1 MIFVFNCFINNLVL
15 VIFPLMLYFIYV
27 VYSKTFDFKKN
38 NLYLDCALIS
48 SYYLFTRFGYLELE
62 IYFIFVD
69 ILLVI
74 SYIKKR
80 YVTSFILSIL
90 LISYYYNLF
99 NINISL
105 FILEYLIYFILY
117 MFIKNKHIFINIFS
131 ILKVIMFIICS
142 ILSNMLFNPIAII
155 FSLMVLIF
163 VINFIVYLFLLTDD
177 VVHLYTDM
185 KEIEKEKRLV
195 DSLFKI
201 THEIKNPI
209 AVCKGYL
216 DMFDTNN
223 IDHSKKYIPIIKS
236 EISRVL
242 TILEDFLSIS
252 KIKIN
257 KEEIDICYL
266 IEDTINCFKP
276 ILNNKKIKIEAN
288 NIDDEVYIM
297 ADYNRIKQVIVNI
310 IKNSVEAIKSE
321 GLIKIDLIEK
331 KDKINI
337 IITDDGEGMD
347 NSELDKIKEAF
358 YTTKDKGTGLGIYLS
373 NEIIKSHNG
382 NLFYSSKKNIGT
394 KVTIT
399 LPLD

>member
-1 MIFVFNCFINNLVL
+1 MFNCFINNLVL